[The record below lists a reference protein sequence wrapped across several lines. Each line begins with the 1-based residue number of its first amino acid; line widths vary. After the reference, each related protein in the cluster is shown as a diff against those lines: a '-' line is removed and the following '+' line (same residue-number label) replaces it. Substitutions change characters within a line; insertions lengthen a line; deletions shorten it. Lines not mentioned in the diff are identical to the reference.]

1 MRRRDLLFGL
11 GGLAGGSSLIVGSSG
26 FTTVEAEREFNAR
39 IIDSDDGDEHPL
51 GALITDERWTIRSYD
66 IDTSAE
72 DVLGSVFTARL
83 GQDNGIAHINNSLP
97 GEIETRLDA
106 PPDHVRCRPFKSD
119 DGTVSVEQ
127 GGQASFEAFV
137 DCSELD
143 DSDDIAEI
151 IARINPDSEGAL
163 SADINE
169 DVEIEFD
176 TYVAIDVGPNGAIID
191 LATEHD
197 QRGEHLNVELPLEIT
212 AFWTDEDLT
221 DKQGETIEL
230 NSLSAFISPNELQ
243 ASEVQ
248 YDKLRKIKFSDDT
261 ESSYKI
267 ENWFTH
273 HESDA
278 GDSWW
283 EHHGTSEV
291 QRL

>member
-1 MRRRDLLFGL
+1 MKRRHFIVGL
-11 GGLAGGSSLIVGSSG
+11 GGVTGGGSLIVGSG
-26 FTTVEAEREFNAR
+26 AFTSAEAEREFDAR
-39 IIDSDDGDEHPL
+39 IIDPDDGDEHPL

-66 IDTSAE
+66 IDTYAE

-97 GEIETRLDA
+97 GEVETRLDA
-106 PPDHVRCRPFKSD
+106 PPDHVRCRPCESD
-119 DGTVSVEQ
+119 NGTVSVEQ

-151 IARINPDSEGAL
+151 IARINPDSEGSL

-176 TYVAIDVGPNGAIID
+176 TYVAIDVGPNGALID
-191 LATEHD
+191 LATDHD

-212 AFWTDEDLT
+212 PFWTDEDTT
-221 DKQGETIEL
+221 DSEGETTKL
-230 NSLSAFISPNELQ
+230 DSLSAFRSPCDLR
-243 ASEVQ
+243 ASETE
-248 YDKLRKIKFSDDT
+248 YDKLRKLELSDDT
-261 ESSYKI
+261 GSCYRI
-267 ENWFTH
+267 ENSFTYH
-273 HESDA
+273 RSDTES
-278 GDSWW
+278 SWW
-283 EHHGTSEV
+283 EHHGTSGV

>member
-1 MRRRDLLFGL
+1 MRRRDVLFGI
-11 GGLAGGSSLIVGSSG
+11 GGVAGGSSLVVGSSG
-26 FTTVEAEREFNAR
+26 FTTVEAEREFDAR
-39 IIDSDDGDEHPL
+39 IIDPDDGDEHPL
-51 GALITDERWTIRSYD
+51 GALITDEKWTFRSYD

-106 PPDHVRCRPFKSD
+106 PPDHVRCRPCESD
-119 DGTVSVEQ
+119 NGTVSVEQ

-151 IARINPDSEGAL
+151 IARINPDSEDSL

-169 DVEIEFD
+169 DVEIEYD
-176 TYVAIDVGPNGAIID
+176 TYVAIDVGPDGALID

-212 AFWTDEDLT
+212 PVWTDEDLT
-221 DKQGETIEL
+221 DSEGESTVL
-230 NSLSAFISPNELQ
+230 DSLSAFRSPCELR
-243 ASEVQ
+243 ASETE
-248 YDKLRKIKFSDDT
+248 YDKLRELQLLDDT

-283 EHHGTSEV
+283 EHHGTSGV

>member
-1 MRRRDLLFGL
+1 MRRRRFVVGL
-11 GGLAGGSSLIVGSSG
+11 GGVAGGASLIVGSSA
-26 FTTVEAEREFNAR
+26 FTNIEAERQFDAQ
-39 IIDSDDGDEHPL
+39 IIDPDNNDEHPL
-51 GALITDERWTIRSYD
+51 GALITDERWIVRSYN

-72 DVLGSVFTARL
+72 DVFESVFTARL
-83 GQDNGIAHINNSLP
+83 GQTDGIAHINNSLS
-97 GEIETRLDA
+97 GKIKTRLDA
-106 PPDHVRCRPFKSD
+106 LPDHVRFRPCESD

-137 DCSELD
+137 DCSELN
-143 DSDDIAEI
+143 DSNDVAEI

-169 DVEIEFD
+169 DVEIKFD
-176 TYVAIDVGPNGAIID
+176 TYVAIDVGPNGALID
-191 LATEHD
+191 LATEYD

-212 AFWTDEDLT
+212 PAWTDEDLT
-221 DKQGETIEL
+221 DKWGETTEVD
-230 NSLSAFISPNELQ
+230 SLSAFRSPCELR
-243 ASEVQ
+243 ASKTK
-248 YDKLRKIKFSDDT
+248 YDKLRKLELSDDT
-261 ESSYKI
+261 GSSYKI

-283 EHHGTSEV
+283 EHHGTSGV